1 MPTPSPATAYTVT
14 PYNAVILR
22 EVAVSIVEC
31 QGHWRLRL
39 LRWHAQMD
47 SATSRGMTKL
57 GFGGYF
63 GNDGRA
69 SGMPTPSPATAYTVT
84 PYNTVTRHRTHCH
97 ATQRRHP
104 PPHTPSR
111 HTTPSPATAYA
122 VTPYNAVTRH
132 RIHRHAIQRRHTA
145 RSRSIHSGVP
155 RPLASPAAALAC
167 KDGFRD
173 FARNDEVGG
182 SAGTSGMTAGP
193 PECQRHHPPPHT
205 PSRHTTP
212 SPATAHAVTPHNA
225 VTRHR
230 THRHA
235 IQRRHPPP
243 HTPSRHTTPSYC
255 AKSQYP

>member
-14 PYNAVILR
+14 PHNAITRHRIHRHATQHRHPPPHTPSRHTTPSPATAYTITPHNAVILR

-39 LRWHAQMD
+39 LPWHAKMD

-57 GFGGYF
+57 GSGGYF

-84 PYNTVTRHRTHCH
+84 PHNAVTRHRTHRH
-97 ATQRRHP
+97 AT
-104 PPHTPSR
+104 
-111 HTTPSPATAYA
+111 
-122 VTPYNAVTRH
+122 
-132 RIHRHAIQRRHTA
+132 QRRHTA

-173 FARNDEVGG
+173 FARNDEVG
-182 SAGTSGMTAGP
+182 
-193 PECQRHHPPPHT
+193 
-205 PSRHTTP
+205 
-212 SPATAHAVTPHNA
+212 V
-225 VTRHR
+225 
-230 THRHA
+230 
-235 IQRRHPPP
+235 RRVL
-243 HTPSRHTTPSYC
+243 RE
-255 AKSQYP
+255 